1 MQAYNLLLTHAFMF
15 SDHFKYYDPNEC
27 KWKIEEQ
34 EPCTTESPTTVPST
48 TNAEMDYCEELDS
61 KWTCSSG
68 LGTSPGKPAPYQE
81 NRTVSHF
88 RK

>member
-1 MQAYNLLLTHAFMF
+1 MQAYNLLLSHAFMF

-68 LGTSPGKPAPYQE
+68 LGTVQK
-81 NRTVSHF
+81 NLDRIRKNWIVSHL